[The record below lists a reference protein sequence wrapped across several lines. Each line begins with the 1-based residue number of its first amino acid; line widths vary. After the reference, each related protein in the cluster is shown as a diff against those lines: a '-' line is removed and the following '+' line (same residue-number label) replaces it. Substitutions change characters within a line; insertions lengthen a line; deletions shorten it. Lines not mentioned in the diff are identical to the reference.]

1 MKPLADTLD
10 ALLQGRHVWRGA
22 SPVAPS
28 RPGQETGLR
37 ALDAVLPSGGW
48 PTSGLVEVLHGAPG
62 QGELSL
68 ILPGLANLTRR
79 GRPVML
85 IAPPYQPYVPA
96 WQQAGVQLS
105 HLHILRVDA
114 PAGPWAMEQALRA
127 GCCGAVL
134 GWLPTVEDKALRRLQ
149 LAAETGQSLGFLF
162 RGLAAGQTNSLATL
176 RVAVQTSGQGS
187 EIRVLKCRG
196 RTPPQAA
203 LPLRSRSLH

>member
-1 MKPLADTLD
+1 MKPLSETLD
-10 ALLQGRHVWRGA
+10 VLLQGRQIWRGA
-22 SPVAPS
+22 SPVVPS
-28 RPGQETGLR
+28 QPGQETGLR

-48 PTSGLVEVLHGAPG
+48 PASGLVEVLHGAPG

-79 GRPVML
+79 GRPVLL

-96 WQQAGVQLS
+96 WQQAGV
-105 HLHILRVDA
+105 HLARLHVLRVDA
-114 PAGPWAMEQALRA
+114 SAGAWAMEQALRA

-134 GWLPTVEDKALRRLQ
+134 GWLSSVDDKALRRLQ

-162 RGLAAGQTNSLATL
+162 RGLAAGQTNSLAAL
-176 RVAVQTSGQGS
+176 RIAVETGRGGS

-196 RTPPQAA
+196 RNPPQVV
-203 LPLRSRSLH
+203 LPLRGRSLH